1 MVRRVLSHRHTS
13 VSLADASSRHTS
25 ALEEMTSAQVPEGQK
40 AAAKVLAQTIQR
52 QIIDRI
58 DARASLEEMIDE
70 ILRILE
76 GRQDLL
82 ESIWPSLERISSSN
96 RIREDWVTIARSQ
109 DEQ

>member
-1 MVRRVLSHRHTS
+1 MVRRVLSHRHTID
-13 VSLADASSRHTS
+13 SLVDARNWHTS
-25 ALEEMTSAQVPEGQK
+25 SLEEMTSTQVPDGQK

-58 DARASLEEMIDE
+58 VARVSLEEMIDE
-70 ILRILE
+70 VLRALE

-96 RIREDWVTIARSQ
+96 RIREEWVTIAGSQ
-109 DEQ
+109 DE